1 MENTVVLCLKIHTN
15 SFRCFLNHLYD
26 DPTKH
31 LGKGPRKASQKKQ
44 KKGSV
49 TAMPSVSGLLT
60 MGGLPSTSLS
70 VVAPVVVQPPPVD
83 LPQQVP
89 PPQVPPQ
96 QVPPLLVPPLLVP
109 PLLVTSLL
117 VPPLETPPT
126 SQGLVSSAS
135 NCSKSVQLYIQQLH
149 GDIAKR
155 DKKVKQTNYFID
167 QQLKNSKFIYI
178 YIISRLKNS
187 RRN

>member
-1 MENTVVLCLKIHTN
+1 
-15 SFRCFLNHLYD
+15 
-26 DPTKH
+26 
-31 LGKGPRKASQKKQ
+31 
-44 KKGSV
+44 
-49 TAMPSVSGLLT
+49 MPSVSGLLT

-96 QVPPLLVPPLLVP
+96 QVPPQQVPPLLVPPLLVP

-117 VPPLETPPT
+117 VPPLETPLT

-135 NCSKSVQLYIQQLH
+135 NCSRSVQLYIEQLH

-167 QQLKNSKFIYI
+167 QQLENSKFIYI